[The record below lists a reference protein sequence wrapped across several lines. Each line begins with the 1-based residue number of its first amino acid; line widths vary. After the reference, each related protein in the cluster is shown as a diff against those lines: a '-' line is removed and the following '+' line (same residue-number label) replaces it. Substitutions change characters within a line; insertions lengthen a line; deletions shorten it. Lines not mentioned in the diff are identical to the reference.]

1 MQEWAESQTHVVI
14 TWRLTGGLEEPLGV
28 QQSGAPLRDELANCD
43 AVWTSPST
51 LQLEAMLAGLPVAL
65 LDPFA
70 RPLYVPAAWYV
81 RNAKDC
87 GEVWE
92 SMRRGDSPRWEYQQ
106 EILGDHVDLRGP
118 AAPKVALAGKALMEA
133 ARAGSSFFETPEEGW
148 PAGPGSERD
157 RLMAEMQALRRVANR
172 GLGQTLYRLF
182 TTIEQRL
189 VRKR

>member
-1 MQEWAESQTHVVI
+1 
-14 TWRLTGGLEEPLGV
+14 
-28 QQSGAPLRDELANCD
+28 LRDQLANCD

-92 SMRRGDSPRWEYQQ
+92 SMRHGDSARWEYQQ
-106 EILGDHVDLRGP
+106 ETLEDHVDLQGR
-118 AAPKVALAGKALMEA
+118 AAPKVALAGIALMEA
-133 ARAGSSFFETPEEGW
+133 ARAGSGFFDTPEEGW
-148 PAGPGSERD
+148 PPTPAGTGDERD
-157 RLMAEMQALRRVANR
+157 RLMAEIQALRTVANR
-172 GLGQTLYRLF
+172 GVGQTLYRLF

-189 VRKR
+189 ARKG